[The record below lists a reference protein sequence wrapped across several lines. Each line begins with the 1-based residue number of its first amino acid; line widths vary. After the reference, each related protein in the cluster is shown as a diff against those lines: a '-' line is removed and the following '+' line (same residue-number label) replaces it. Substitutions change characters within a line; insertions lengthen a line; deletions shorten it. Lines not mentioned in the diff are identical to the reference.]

1 MLNREAPTWLIATAR
16 RNRRDSRRRSRP
28 RPDWL
33 TNRVI
38 GGLVLAVILL
48 LFIAFNGQHTEISF
62 VVFKAEAALWV
73 ALALAGGIGLV
84 VGFLLGRKRYRP

>member
-1 MLNREAPTWLIATAR
+1 MADSHSEEESARQPTPV
-16 RNRRDSRRRSRP
+16 SS

>member
-1 MLNREAPTWLIATAR
+1 MADSSGD
-16 RNRRDSRRRSRP
+16 RDPDQQRAAVAS